1 MKRIFLTAMAAALL
15 STSALASDNNL
26 TVTIDQTKM
35 VQLSAAASTIVVGN
49 PSIADVSMQ
58 DADTALVTGKTF
70 GTTNIIAID
79 GEGRQVANV
88 RVVVVANSDRTV
100 TLMRGNQ
107 QVTLSCAPRCAPAP
121 MPGDASD
128 PFNSVMDQ
136 AKTKAGLGA
145 GKEEGSDKDD
155 GG

>member
-1 MKRIFLTAMAAALL
+1 MKQVYVLAVAAAFAA
-15 STSALASDNNL
+15 TPALADDLS
-26 TVTIDQTKM
+26 VTIDQTKM

-58 DADTALVTGKTF
+58 DSDTALITGKSF
-70 GTTNIIAID
+70 GTTNVIAID

-88 RVVVVANSDRTV
+88 RVVVTANSDRTV

-121 MPGDASD
+121 VPGDSAD
-128 PFNSVMDQ
+128 AFTAVMGQ
-136 AKTKAGLGA
+136 TQTKAGLGA
-145 GKEEGSDKDD
+145 KASGD

>member
-1 MKRIFLTAMAAALL
+1 MKRIFLMAVAAAALM
-15 STSALASDNNL
+15 STPALANDL

-35 VQLSAAASTIVVGN
+35 VQLSAQASTIVVGN

-58 DADTALVTGKTF
+58 DGDTALVTGKSF

-88 RVVVVANSDRTV
+88 RVVVAANSDRTV

-121 MPGDASD
+121 VPGDAADTFS
-128 PFNSVMDQ
+128 SVMDQ
-136 AKTKAGLGA
+136 AKAKAGLGSGSAKA
-145 GKEEGSDKDD
+145 GDEG
-155 GG
+155 G

>member
-1 MKRIFLTAMAAALL
+1 MAN
-15 STSALASDNNL
+15 DL

-35 VQLSAAASTIVVGN
+35 VQLSAAASTVVVGN

-58 DADTALVTGKTF
+58 DADTALVTGKSF

-88 RVVVVANSDRTV
+88 RVVVAANSDRTV

-107 QVTLSCAPRCAPAP
+107 QVTLSCAPRCAPTP
-121 MPGDASD
+121 TPGDSTDA
-128 PFNSVMDQ
+128 FNNAMGQAQ
-136 AKTKAGLGA
+136 AKAGIVDKAA
-145 GKEEGSDKDD
+145 D
-155 GG
+155 GGR

>member
-1 MKRIFLTAMAAALL
+1 MKQVFVLAALA
-15 STSALASDNNL
+15 ALATPAALANDL

-35 VQLSAAASTIVVGN
+35 VQLSTSASTIVVGN

-58 DADTALVTGKTF
+58 DGDTALVTGKSF

-88 RVVVVANSDRTV
+88 RVVVAANSDRTV

-107 QVTLSCAPRCAPAP
+107 QITLSCAPRCAPTP
-121 MPGDASD
+121 TPGDSAD
-128 PFNSVMDQ
+128 AFNSAIGQ
-136 AKTKAGLGA
+136 AQAKAGLG
-145 GKEEGSDKDD
+145 GKGADEG
-155 GG
+155 G